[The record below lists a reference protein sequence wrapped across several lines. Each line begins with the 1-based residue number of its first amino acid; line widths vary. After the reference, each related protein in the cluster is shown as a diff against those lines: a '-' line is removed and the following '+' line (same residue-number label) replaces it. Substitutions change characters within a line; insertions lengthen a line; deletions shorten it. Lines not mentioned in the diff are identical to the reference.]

1 MSRINPHIIA
11 ALLCGLMTVF
21 ASDRVAT
28 ADSKTSD
35 GWEAGSEYNKLYD
48 PKERDQIK
56 GDIVKLTTVT
66 PLPGMAPGTALILD
80 EGGGDKVVVH
90 ICPES
95 FASGREIGLKR
106 GEWVKIKGAWA
117 EIGDETVFIAAKIKK
132 DGGFSYKVRLTS
144 DGTPFWTMSAE
155 LLAKERASD

>member
-28 ADSKTSD
+28 ADNKTSD
-35 GWEAGSEYNKLYD
+35 GWEAGSEYNQLYD

-56 GDIVKLTTVT
+56 GDIVKLITVT

>member
-1 MSRINPHIIA
+1 MSRFNLHIIVTILFGMITA
-11 ALLCGLMTVF
+11 F
-21 ASDRVAT
+21 ASAKVAL
-28 ADSKTSD
+28 ADNKNMD
-35 GWEAGSEYNKLYD
+35 GWERGSEYDQLYD

-56 GDIVKLTTVT
+56 GDIVKFVTVT

-132 DGGFSYKVRLTS
+132 DGGYSYKVRLTS

>member
-1 MSRINPHIIA
+1 MSRFNLHIIVIIMFGMITAFA
-11 ALLCGLMTVF
+11 AATVAF
-21 ASDRVAT
+21 ADNKNMV
-28 ADSKTSD
+28 
-35 GWEAGSEYNKLYD
+35 GWERGSEYDQLYD

-56 GDIVKLTTVT
+56 GDIVKFVKVT

-132 DGGFSYKVRLTS
+132 DGGHSYKVRLTS